1 MSCAFLVSVCNLKPG
16 LNFLGH
22 PWKVISLLMLGVGFG
37 VIFACTHLAEVTTV
51 VVVGS
56 QVVLDHEMKA
66 AYITARAEY

>member
-1 MSCAFLVSVCNLKPG
+1 
-16 LNFLGH
+16 
-22 PWKVISLLMLGVGFG
+22 MLGVGFG